1 MVMTSSGKAERNKH
15 NARKSTGPRT
25 QGGKLRASR
34 NALRHGLATV
44 ADHVQSKDVD
54 RLAAALAVFCRN
66 VPAELIR
73 AAAAAELQLRH
84 VRKVRANVGRDLL
97 DALSVD
103 PGKDGRAFLNLLV
116 RYERLDRYELD
127 VIGRRKRSLRT
138 IIR

>member
-1 MVMTSSGKAERNKH
+1 MTSSGKAETNRQ

-25 QGGKLRASR
+25 QRGKLRASR
-34 NALRHGLATV
+34 NALRHGLAAV

-54 RLAAALAVFCRN
+54 RLAAALAVFCTN

-84 VRKVRANVGRDLL
+84 VRKARANVGRDLL
-97 DALSVD
+97 DALGVE

-116 RYERLDRYELD
+116 RYKRLDRYEHN
-127 VIGRRKRSLRT
+127 VSGRRKRSLRT
-138 IIR
+138 IIK

>member
-1 MVMTSSGKAERNKH
+1 MTASGKAERNKR

-54 RLAAALAVFCRN
+54 RLAAALAVFCTN
-66 VPAELIR
+66 LPAELIR

-97 DALSVD
+97 DALSID
-103 PGKDGRAFLNLLV
+103 PGNDGPSFLDLLV